1 MQQRIPI
8 AGPWVTEAE
17 VAAAADAAANGWYE
31 NAGHYVAKFER
42 DFADYIGVKH
52 AAAVPHCTS
61 ALHLGMLALG
71 FGPGDEVIVPEIT
84 WIASA
89 APLAQVGATP
99 VFVDIDPETWV
110 IDPASVE
117 AAITDKTRGII
128 PVGLYGL
135 TPDYDAI
142 RAIAERHGL
151 KVLEDAAQVIGSR
164 YKGTLAGNFGDISV
178 FSFHGTKLIAT
189 GEGGMLVTD
198 DDALF
203 ERVSVMRDHGRTK
216 ENFKNFYN
224 TELGYKYRM
233 NSLTAAFGAAQLA
246 RVEELIARKREIF
259 GWYKDRLG
267 DLNGVTLNAEPED
280 RFNTYWMT
288 TAVLD
293 RGLGH
298 DTQSLMAAFSDKG
311 IDTRPF
317 FHPMTKLPAYADNPS
332 AAGAETRNPVAYDIS
347 PRAINL
353 PSAMRLTEA
362 DVDRVA
368 TAFREILA
376 SR

>member
-1 MQQRIPI
+1 MDRIPV

-17 VAAAADAAANGWYE
+17 VAEVAEAARSGWYE
-31 NAGHYVAKFER
+31 NAGHYVARFER

-71 FGPGDEVIVPEIT
+71 FGPGDEVIVPDIT

-117 AAITDKTRGII
+117 AAITERTRGII

-135 TPDYDAI
+135 TPDYDAL

-151 KVLEDAAQVIGSR
+151 KILEDAAQVIGSR
-164 YKGTLAGNFGDISV
+164 YKGKLAGNFGDISV

-198 DDALF
+198 DDDLF
-203 ERVSVMRDHGRTK
+203 ERVSVLRDHGRTK

-233 NSLTAAFGAAQLA
+233 NSVTAALGAAQLA
-246 RVEELIARKREIF
+246 RVEELIGRKREIF
-259 GWYKDRLG
+259 GWYRDRLG
-267 DLNGVTLNAEPED
+267 GMNGVTLNAEPAD

-293 RGLGH
+293 RDLGQ
-298 DTQSLMAAFSDKG
+298 DTQSLMAAFSERG

-317 FHPMTKLPAYADNPS
+317 FHPMSKLPAYADTPS
-332 AAGAETRNPVAYDIS
+332 AQGAETRNPVAYDIS
-347 PRAINL
+347 PRGINL

-362 DVDRVA
+362 DVDRVS
-368 TAFREILA
+368 TALREILGG
-376 SR
+376 

>member
-128 PVGLYGL
+128 PV
-135 TPDYDAI
+135 
-142 RAIAERHGL
+142 
-151 KVLEDAAQVIGSR
+151 
-164 YKGTLAGNFGDISV
+164 
-178 FSFHGTKLIAT
+178 
-189 GEGGMLVTD
+189 
-198 DDALF
+198 
-203 ERVSVMRDHGRTK
+203 
-216 ENFKNFYN
+216 
-224 TELGYKYRM
+224 
-233 NSLTAAFGAAQLA
+233 
-246 RVEELIARKREIF
+246 
-259 GWYKDRLG
+259 
-267 DLNGVTLNAEPED
+267 
-280 RFNTYWMT
+280 
-288 TAVLD
+288 
-293 RGLGH
+293 
-298 DTQSLMAAFSDKG
+298 
-311 IDTRPF
+311 RP
-317 FHPMTKLPAYADNPS
+317 
-332 AAGAETRNPVAYDIS
+332 
-347 PRAINL
+347 
-353 PSAMRLTEA
+353 
-362 DVDRVA
+362 
-368 TAFREILA
+368 
-376 SR
+376 